1 MAKQGILAP
10 MTTHR
15 STTITADDAIA
26 RIQSG
31 MRVFVTGNC
40 SFPRTLMDALVRR
53 APKVS
58 NVEVIQVLTIG
69 SDDYT
74 RPEMEGH
81 LRVNTLFI
89 SANVRKAVNEGRA
102 DFTPVRLA
110 EIPML
115 FRSGAVP
122 LDVAMIHVSPP
133 DAHGFCSYGVEIGVS
148 KAAAETARLVIAE
161 INPQMPR
168 TLGDSFIHISK
179 IDYAVEVDY
188 PLPEFDPGDNGP
200 QSISL
205 NRQIGAHIAG
215 MIRDGD
221 CLQLGIG
228 GIPNG
233 VLPFLKDKRD
243 LGVHSELF
251 SDGVIDLVERGVING
266 ERKNQHP
273 GKIIAGFCLG
283 SRRLYQWVHDNALIE
298 FRPTEYVNDSLI
310 ISRND
315 NMVAINS
322 ALEVDLTGQVCAD
335 SIGTRLYSGIGG
347 QLDFIRGAAHSK
359 GGRPIIALPSS
370 AVMKDGARISRITP
384 MLKPGAG
391 VTVPRYDIHY
401 VITEFGVADLYGKTI
416 RQRARALIGI
426 AHPEFRAE
434 LERAAAE
441 LNYF

>member
-1 MAKQGILAP
+1 
-10 MTTHR
+10 MTTQR
-15 STTITADDAIA
+15 TPTISADDAVA

-40 SFPRTLMDALVRR
+40 SFPHTLMQALVKR
-53 APKVS
+53 APQLS
-58 NVEVIQVLTIG
+58 NVEIIQVLTIG
-69 SDDYT
+69 SSDYA

-81 LRVNTLFI
+81 LRINTLFI
-89 SANVRKAVNEGRA
+89 SGNVRQAVNEGRA
-102 DFTPVRLA
+102 DFTPVRLS

-133 DAHGFCSYGVEIGVS
+133 DAHGFCSYGVEVGVS
-148 KAAAETARLVIAE
+148 KAAAETARLVIAQV
-161 INPQMPR
+161 NPQMPR

-188 PLPEFDPGDNGP
+188 PLDGFDTGDSGA
-200 QSISL
+200 QSMAL
-205 NRQIGAHIAG
+205 NRQIGARIAG

-233 VLPFLKDKRD
+233 VLPFLKEKRD
-243 LGVHSELF
+243 LGIHSELF
-251 SDGVIDLVERGVING
+251 SDGIIDLVERGVING

-283 SRRLYQWVHDNALIE
+283 SQRLYKWVHDNAMIE
-298 FRPTEYVNDSLI
+298 LRPTEYVNDSMV
-310 ISRND
+310 ISRNN

-370 AVMKDGARISRITP
+370 AVLKDGQRVSRITAT
-384 MLKPGAG
+384 LKEGAG

-401 VITEFGVADLYGKTI
+401 VITEYGVADLYGKTL
-416 RQRARALIGI
+416 RQRARALINI

-434 LERAAAE
+434 LERSADA
-441 LNYF
+441 LNYW